1 MPMSEYASLS
11 PYGLAVSYKDV
22 YVHMDAKISFSTL
35 LSSLCVGFVSYIDQG
50 IILIGL

>member
-22 YVHMDAKISFSTL
+22 YAHMDAKISFP
-35 LSSLCVGFVSYIDQG
+35 LCYIFMCWFCL
-50 IILIGL
+50 ILTRGSFL

>member
-22 YVHMDAKISFSTL
+22 YAHMDAKISFP
-35 LSSLCVGFVSYIDQG
+35 LCCHLYVLVLY
-50 IILIGL
+50 